1 MADSEQLAHRFFRS
15 AFNTLSA
22 AEKKVIA
29 DVLARRHTAR
39 DAARHYEEG
48 LTFGQRVADRVAA
61 FGGSWPFIL
70 IFMGVLVAWVI
81 LNSVILVRYG
91 DEFDPYPYILLNLF
105 LSMLAAIQA
114 PVIMMSQNRQA
125 TRDRIDQKHDY
136 EVNLKTEMEL
146 MQLHDKMDAFLQ
158 QHWLNLL
165 NLQRE
170 QIDMLRALLGERA
183 QDAAPEEGGRA

>member
-1 MADSEQLAHRFFRS
+1 MADSEQLAHRFFRA
-15 AFNTLSA
+15 AFNSLSA
-22 AEKKVIA
+22 VEKKVIA
-29 DVLARRHTAR
+29 DVLARRHTTR
-39 DAARHYEEG
+39 DVAKRYEEG

-61 FGGSWPFIL
+61 FGGSWTFIL
-70 IFMGVLVAWVI
+70 IFMGALVGWVV
-81 LNSVILVRYG
+81 LNSIILIRLG
-91 DEFDPYPYILLNLF
+91 NEFDPYPYILLNLF

-136 EVNLKTEMEL
+136 EVNLKTEMEM

-170 QIDMLRALLGERA
+170 QIDMLRALSGERA
-183 QDAAPEEGGRA
+183 QDTPPEEDGRV

>member
-29 DVLARRHTAR
+29 DVLARRHTTR
-39 DAARHYEEG
+39 DAARRYEEG

-70 IFMGVLVAWVI
+70 IFMGVLVAWVT

-146 MQLHDKMDAFLQ
+146 MQLHDKMDVFLQ

-183 QDAAPEEGGRA
+183 QDAPPEEGGRA